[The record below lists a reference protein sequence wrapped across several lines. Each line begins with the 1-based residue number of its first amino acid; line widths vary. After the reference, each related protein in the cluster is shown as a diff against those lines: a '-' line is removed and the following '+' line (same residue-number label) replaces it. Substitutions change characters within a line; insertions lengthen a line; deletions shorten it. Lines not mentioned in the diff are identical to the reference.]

1 MNHKVLG
8 LTVTAVAGASFFATA
23 ASAESVTVK
32 SGDSLWKIANQYK
45 VSQKALKE
53 ANQLKS
59 DTIFAGQVLQIP
71 GTGTQIK
78 NASTEPHK
86 ESGTQDTYK
95 VSKGDSL
102 WLVARKYGMTVNEL
116 KTLNALKKDTI
127 FLGQVLKIN
136 SNSNPVKPAVTPPA
150 PPKTPVSEDKDTSSQ
165 NTYQVK
171 PGDSLWKIANRF
183 NLTIAELKVSNQLKN
198 DTLYVNQVLKLKGE
212 VKPES
217 NPAPSAPDNSQA
229 DTGKTEAMINEAE
242 RLMGIPYKWA
252 GNTPSGFDCSGFVYY
267 VMNKVTSVSRLSA
280 AGYSS
285 IMKPVS
291 EPERGDFVYFTTYKA
306 GPSHMGIY
314 LGNGDFI
321 HASGSQGITVSNLSN
336 SYWKSHYLGAKRYF

>member
-23 ASAESVTVK
+23 ASAESVKVK

-45 VSQKALKE
+45 ISQKALKE

-59 DTIFAGQVLQIP
+59 DTIFVGQVLQIP
-71 GTGTQIK
+71 GTGNQ
-78 NASTEPHK
+78 NHNGSAEPHK
-86 ESGTQDTYK
+86 AQAAQNTYK

-116 KTLNALKKDTI
+116 KTLNALKRDTI

-150 PPKTPVSEDKDTSSQ
+150 PPKTPVSEDKDTSIQ

-183 NLTIAELKVSNQLKN
+183 NLTIAELKVSNQLKS

-217 NPAPSAPDNSQA
+217 NPAPSAPDNSQE
-229 DTGKTEAMINEAE
+229 DTEIKETMIREAE
-242 RLMGIPYKWA
+242 QLMGIPYKWA
-252 GNTPSGFDCSGFVYY
+252 GNTTSGFDCSGFVYY
-267 VMNKVTSVSRLSA
+267 VLNKVTSVSRLSA

-291 EPERGDFVYFTTYKA
+291 EPARGDFVYFTTYKA

-336 SYWKSHYLGAKRYF
+336 AYWKSHYLGAKRYF